1 MSTWLITGCSTG
13 FGRAL
18 AEAVLERGDNAV
30 VTARD
35 VAKVEDLA
43 KAYPEKAL
51 ALGLDVTDQTQVDR
65 AVRDAEARFGG
76 VDVLVNNAGYGYRG
90 AVEEADDEDVR
101 RLFATNFFGAV
112 ALIQKVLPGM
122 RERRQGAIVNVSSI
136 GARITLPG
144 SAHYSASKA
153 ALEGMSGSLRREVAP
168 LGITVMTV
176 EPGNFRTDFAGRS
189 LTGAKRVIADYEATV
204 GPRRKENDRSDG
216 TQPGDPKK
224 LAEALIN
231 VLESGRAPQL
241 LVLGSD
247 AVKNFESVLDGE
259 RADLEA
265 WRKVSTS
272 TDL

>member
-18 AEAVLERGDNAV
+18 AEAVLERGESAV

-35 VAKVEDLA
+35 VGKVEDLA
-43 KAYPEKAL
+43 DAYPEKAL
-51 ALGLDVTDQTQVDR
+51 ALGLDVTDQTQIDR
-65 AVRDAEARFGG
+65 AVRDAQARFGG

-112 ALIQKVLPGM
+112 TLIQKVLPGM
-122 RERRQGAIVNVSSI
+122 RERRRGAIVNVSSI

-144 SAHYSASKA
+144 SAFYSASKA

-189 LTGAKRVIADYEATV
+189 LAGAKTVIADYEATV
-204 GPRRKENDRSDG
+204 GPRRKENDRTDG

-247 AVKNFESVLDGE
+247 AVKNFESVLETE
-259 RADLEA
+259 RADLDE
-265 WRKVSTS
+265 WRKVGTS
-272 TDL
+272 TDI

>member
-1 MSTWLITGCSTG
+1 MSTWLITGTSTG

-18 AEAVLERGDNAV
+18 AEAVLERGDDAV

-35 VAKVEDLA
+35 VSTVEDLA

-51 ALGLDVTDQTQVDR
+51 ALALDVTDQTQIERV
-65 AVRDAEARFGG
+65 VREAEARFGG

-101 RLFATNFFGAV
+101 RLFATNFFGPV
-112 ALIQKVLPGM
+112 TLIQKVLPGM
-122 RERRQGAIVNVSSI
+122 RERRRGAIVNVSSI

-153 ALEGMSGSLRREVAP
+153 ALEGMSGSLRREVEP
-168 LGITVMTV
+168 LGITVMAV

-189 LTGAKRVIADYEATV
+189 LTGAKTVIADYEPTV
-204 GPRRKENDRSDG
+204 GPRRKGTDQSHG

-224 LAEALIN
+224 LAQALIT

-247 AVKNFESVLDGE
+247 AVQNFEGVLE
-259 RADLEA
+259 SQRADLDA
-265 WRKVSTS
+265 WRSVGTS